1 MCCFEIM
8 GSVPPHSRNLLFF
21 LLASCILFQPFA
33 SASNSN
39 EAAWL
44 SVDASQGSAR
54 KIPQTLFGVFFEV
67 NLTLLS
73 PFWYTRIIPILFY
86 LFFPPFVHYFYFLSF
101 PTCVPCWPPYQAHV
115 SFFQEKKKLHFCFYY
130 FGLHQYFHNLI

>member
-1 MCCFEIM
+1 M

-33 SASNSN
+33 SANNSN

-73 PFWYTRIIPILFY
+73 PFWYTRIIHIILFVFSTLCA
-86 LFFPPFVHYFYFLSF
+86 LFLFSQLPHMCSMLAPIPSSCILLSG
-101 PTCVPCWPPYQAHV
+101 
-115 SFFQEKKKLHFCFYY
+115 KKKNALLFLLLWASPIFS
-130 FGLHQYFHNLI
+130 

>member
-1 MCCFEIM
+1 M

-33 SASNSN
+33 SANNSN
-39 EAAWL
+39 EVAWL
-44 SVDASQGSAR
+44 SVDASQGSAQ

-73 PFWYTRIIPILFY
+73 PFWYTRIIHIILFVFSTLCA
-86 LFFPPFVHYFYFLSF
+86 LFLFSQLPHMCSMLAPIPSSCILLSGGKKCTSVF
-101 PTCVPCWPPYQAHV
+101 TTLGFTNIFIISYE
-115 SFFQEKKKLHFCFYY
+115 EKLLF
-130 FGLHQYFHNLI
+130 